1 MIRIRLVL
9 FCRMEKYYAKK
20 DVAASTQ
27 ERRLDQKRP
36 RIELDM
42 NDIVADPGLRKPI
55 DEFHPDIRDDAR
67 RAYIQ
72 MGPYQPNCEYERT
85 SGKIQTRG
93 FVKSWFTQFDW
104 LEYSPAKDAAYC
116 FYCYLFKPPV
126 TSKFDNDAFT
136 RVGFRNWKK
145 RKDSLLKHC
154 QSINGY
160 HSAARKRSIDFK
172 NQRQSVEHM

>member
-55 DEFHPDIRDDAR
+55 DEFHHDIRDDAR
-67 RAYIQ
+67 RAYLH
-72 MGPYQPNCEYERT
+72 MGPYQPNSEYERT
-85 SGKIQTRG
+85 SGKTQTRG

-104 LEYSPAKDAAYC
+104 LEYSPAKNAAYC
-116 FYCYLFKPPV
+116 FYCYLF
-126 TSKFDNDAFT
+126 
-136 RVGFRNWKK
+136 
-145 RKDSLLKHC
+145 
-154 QSINGY
+154 
-160 HSAARKRSIDFK
+160 
-172 NQRQSVEHM
+172 